1 MHVSGIQQTIG
12 SIQRQRQP
20 LSQSNLPGKR
30 HLYRILL
37 FASRKSESEIH
48 QAIKEYIYIYN
59 YQRFQAKLKQRGPIE
74 YRHASGCLVFFFCLL
89 DRGMTI
95 PVVFL

>member
-1 MHVSGIQQTIG
+1 M
-12 SIQRQRQP
+12 
-20 LSQSNLPGKR
+20 
-30 HLYRILL
+30 
-37 FASRKSESEIH
+37 
-48 QAIKEYIYIYN
+48 YN